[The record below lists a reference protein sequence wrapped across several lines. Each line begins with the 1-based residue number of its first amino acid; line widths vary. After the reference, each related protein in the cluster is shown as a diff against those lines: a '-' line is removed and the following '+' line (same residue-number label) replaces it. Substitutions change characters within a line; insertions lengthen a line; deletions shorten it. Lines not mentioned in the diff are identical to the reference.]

1 MTEEWRRSI
10 SWPSYEVSGLGRV
23 RRAVPARGA
32 RVGRVLAQY
41 TDPDGYKHV
50 GLWRNRRRQT
60 VKVHHLVL
68 EVFGPP
74 RPSPKHVARH
84 GPGGSGD
91 NRPGNLCWGTYAEN
105 EADKLR
111 DGTNRYAEGEQ
122 TGSAKL
128 TVAQVIEIRTKYG
141 AGGVTH
147 RALAQQYGVDH
158 GTIGRI
164 IRGQKWRSVPHFAA
178 GTLTADPALES
189 EAG

>member
-128 TVAQVIEIRTKYG
+128 TVAQ
-141 AGGVTH
+141 
-147 RALAQQYGVDH
+147 QYGVDH